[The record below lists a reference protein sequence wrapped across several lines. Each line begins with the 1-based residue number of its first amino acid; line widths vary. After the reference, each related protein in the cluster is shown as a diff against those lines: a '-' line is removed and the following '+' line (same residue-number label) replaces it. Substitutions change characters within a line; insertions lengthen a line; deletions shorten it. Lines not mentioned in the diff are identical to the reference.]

1 MQRSKLSKALHLSYI
16 IIILLI
22 IYIPIISMVIF
33 SFNST
38 RSLTRFTGV
47 SGKWYREV
55 FTDSDFR
62 GAVINTIII
71 AIIAMILSTIIGI
84 IGALTLAKL
93 KKTTRKI
100 MLGINEIPMINPDI
114 ITAISLFV
122 IFGAIRIPN
131 GYISMIIAH
140 ITFCVPFVVVTV
152 YPKIMQLDENLSD
165 AAADLGAT
173 QFQTIIKVILPQ
185 LKSSIFA
192 SMAISFALSFDDFV
206 ISYFA
211 AGNSG
216 IKNISIYLYTLK
228 RDVKPTV
235 NAFSVLVLLVLSSKL
250 VYDLILWKKKNKK
263 NLKKGLLNA

>member
-1 MQRSKLSKALHLSYI
+1 MQKSKITKALHLSYI
-16 IIILLI
+16 ITVLLI
-22 IYIPIISMVIF
+22 IYIPIISMVLV
-33 SFNST
+33 SVNAP
-38 RSLTRFTGV
+38 RSLIRFSGI

-55 FTDSDFR
+55 FIDSDFR
-62 GAVINTIII
+62 GAVINTILI
-71 AIIAMILSTIIGI
+71 AIIAMIVSTIIGI

-93 KKTTRKI
+93 KRSTRKI
-100 MLGINEIPMINPDI
+100 ILGINEIPMFNTDI

-122 IFGAIRIPN
+122 IFGALRIPN
-131 GYISMIIAH
+131 GYISIIIAH

-173 QFQTIIKVILPQ
+173 QFQTIMKVILPQ

-192 SMAISFALSFDDFV
+192 SLAISFALSFDDFV

-235 NAFSVLVLLVLSSKL
+235 NAFSVLVLLVLLSKL
-250 VYDLILWKKKNKK
+250 VVDAILWKKKNKK
-263 NLKKGLLNA
+263 NLKRGIG